1 MSNNS
6 PSSRNVTYQIGFS
19 FSNNQT
25 LGSVVVESCSNS
37 PLIDINCE
45 APDGFSWT
53 ESFIYDQSGVEG
65 FSISSTTSSNRL
77 VLALSNSTAINQ
89 GVNQQFTL
97 NGIINPSSPGS
108 LYFRIL
114 TYESLD
120 GTGPITNSGG
130 VAAQINDY
138 LVISTEVPPML
149 YFCIGISI
157 SGFDCA
163 STTGSY
169 IDFGELSSS
178 SPSVSSSQ
186 FVVGTNADFGYAVNV
201 YGNTM
206 TSGNNVINNLNSPT
220 NSIAGQPQFGMNLRY
235 NSNLNFGQDLS
246 GSGLAEVAPDYN
258 IPNRFKFN
266 SGDLIASS
274 NDVSLQNKFTSTY
287 LVNIPPDQKPGVYA
301 TSILYTALASF

>member
-1 MSNNS
+1 MKKIKIFEDKLFIFKYQLIVIVFIFSLILTIFYGSSLALGIENRYVFMSNNS

-65 FSISSTTSSNRL
+65 FSISNTTSGNRL
-77 VLALSNSTAINQ
+77 VLALSNPVAINQ

-186 FVVGTNADFGYAVNV
+186 FVVVTQL
-201 YGNTM
+201 M
-206 TSGNNVINNLNSPT
+206 
-220 NSIAGQPQFGMNLRY
+220 
-235 NSNLNFGQDLS
+235 
-246 GSGLAEVAPDYN
+246 
-258 IPNRFKFN
+258 
-266 SGDLIASS
+266 
-274 NDVSLQNKFTSTY
+274 ST
-287 LVNIPPDQKPGVYA
+287 VTQ
-301 TSILYTALASF
+301 